1 MKTDSGDKLGK
12 KAWRGRF
19 IRYAPFLFWTSLIF
33 IASSST
39 GSAENTSRFIRPIL
53 EFVFVSASPEFIDS
67 LHYLIRKSAHFI
79 FYGILAV
86 LALRAFTASS
96 KSILASNPAATA
108 FIATLIVA
116 SLDEFNQSF
125 NPARTGTPNDV
136 ILDLSG
142 GAVFLLTVFLYR
154 RLCGR

>member
-1 MKTDSGDKLGK
+1 
-12 KAWRGRF
+12 
-19 IRYAPFLFWTSLIF
+19 
-33 IASSST
+33 
-39 GSAENTSRFIRPIL
+39 
-53 EFVFVSASPEFIDS
+53 VFVSASPEFIDS

-96 KSILASNPAATA
+96 KSILASNPVATA